1 MGLIPKIRTKE
12 KSDRYDLEID
22 QGPFKIYFTEKYA
35 TLQLIGDI
43 MVGVSFVT
51 GSILNFWQATD
62 LYGNIAYLLGSLSL
76 TIRPILKIIR
86 KTWIYG
92 MKKDD
97 ADSTTDG

>member
-1 MGLIPKIRTKE
+1 MLLPKIKTRE
-12 KSDRYDLEID
+12 KDDRYDLEVV

-43 MVGVSFVT
+43 LVGVSFVT
-51 GSILNFWQATD
+51 GSILNFWDATD

-92 MKKDD
+92 TKKEET
-97 ADSTTDG
+97 DSEVDK